1 MQAINIGLLG
11 LGTVGGGVAEVLR
24 DNQAEIAR
32 RLGRQINITAV
43 CDLNAERAAQLCP
56 QAEWVANPMDLVQR
70 ADVDIVVELF
80 GGTGIA
86 KEAVLNAINSGKH
99 VVTANKKLLAE
110 YGNEIFALAEQKNVM
125 VQFEAAVAGGIPVIK
140 ALREGLAANRIQS
153 IAGIINGTSNF
164 ILSEMREKGSA
175 FKDVLAEAQRLGYAE
190 ADPTFDI
197 EGHDAGHKITIM
209 SALAFGTPVNF
220 GACYLEGI
228 SRLDSRDIKYAE
240 ELGYR
245 IKLLG
250 ITRKT
255 DKGIELRVHPT
266 LLPESRLLANV
277 NGVMNAVRVNAD
289 MVGETLYYGAG
300 AGALPTASA
309 VVADIID
316 IARLLGADTGNRVP
330 HLAFQPSQVQAQT
343 ILPMDEIV
351 SSYYLRVQ
359 AQDKPGVLGRIANL
373 LADQNVSIEA
383 LIQKGV
389 VNGDTAEIVILTHS
403 TVEKH
408 VKAAIAGIEGMDTVN
423 GKVTMIRMESLND

>member
-86 KEAVLNAINSGKH
+86 KEAVLKAIENGKH

-110 YGNEIFALAEQKNVM
+110 YGNEIFALAEQKNV
-125 VQFEAAVAGGIPVIK
+125 AVAGGIPVIK

-245 IKLLG
+245 VKLLG

-266 LLPESRLLANV
+266 LIPECRLLANV
-277 NGVMNAVRVNAD
+277 NGVMNAVRVQAHCP
-289 MVGETLYYGAG
+289 
-300 AGALPTASA
+300 LPAPWWP
-309 VVADIID
+309 I
-316 IARLLGADTGNRVP
+316 
-330 HLAFQPSQVQAQT
+330 
-343 ILPMDEIV
+343 
-351 SSYYLRVQ
+351 
-359 AQDKPGVLGRIANL
+359 
-373 LADQNVSIEA
+373 
-383 LIQKGV
+383 
-389 VNGDTAEIVILTHS
+389 
-403 TVEKH
+403 
-408 VKAAIAGIEGMDTVN
+408 
-423 GKVTMIRMESLND
+423 